1 MLVLLLEKRLASVA
15 VSKCPFSSNCR
26 RLGLVKKREKNQG
39 KQAFWFVV
47 SFKLRSWFTP
57 STATSFIE
65 SACRLPQPSHPS
77 HNDPS
82 PRISVQVA
90 SSLLGAI
97 KLVREETPPPFFF
110 FLGFAFS
117 NIAFPLNTH
126 RISSSLMFVDGCTS
140 SGHSSLKE
148 RVASHPLRMSHHC
161 DSMSKFF
168 LGREETAVSLLGQNR
183 ESGNHVDTC
192 QMKKAEV
199 ER

>member
-1 MLVLLLEKRLASVA
+1 MSIFKQLPSLRTRE
-15 VSKCPFSSNCR
+15 
-26 RLGLVKKREKNQG
+26 KKREKPG
-39 KQAFWFVV
+39 KTGILIRSFLQAKVLVHTINCYILYWISMSSATTISSKSQWPV
-47 SFKLRSWFTP
+47 S
-57 STATSFIE
+57 
-65 SACRLPQPSHPS
+65 SHFS
-77 HNDPS
+77 
-82 PRISVQVA
+82 A
-90 SSLLGAI
+90 SSVFSFGGH
-97 KLVREETPPPFFF
+97 KVGEGGDPPPFFF

-126 RISSSLMFVDGCTS
+126 GISSSLMFVDGCTS